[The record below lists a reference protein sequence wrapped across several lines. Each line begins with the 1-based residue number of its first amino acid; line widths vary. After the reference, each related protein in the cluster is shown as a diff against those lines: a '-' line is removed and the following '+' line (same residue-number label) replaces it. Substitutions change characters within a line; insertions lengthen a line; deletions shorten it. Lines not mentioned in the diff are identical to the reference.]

1 MRASVALTS
10 MTLFPI
16 QREVGRSVD
25 RAAPSQGVEVLKFRF
40 YLGPMMALCAVL
52 LASCGGKSS
61 SSATASVRLVNATN
75 THSSLVLLA
84 NAAIVGAA
92 TAVDSVSEYLGVT
105 AGSPTLQ
112 VNDGVTSAALATL
125 SPSVGGGAH
134 YILVAYENGGIV
146 RTTVIAEDV
155 AVPAAG
161 TASLRAFNAATDAGA
176 IDVYVTDPAANI
188 ATLTSPTFSF
198 GTSTV
203 LQTSGFLSITP
214 GTYRVRVTGAGNT
227 SDLRLDIPSVT
238 LTSAG
243 VASLL
248 LTPTSGGTLVNGAFL
263 AQQSTYTA
271 ARNKNARVRLAAA
284 VAGGAAVT
292 ASSGTTPIGAAVVSP
307 SVGAYTLVPAGGP
320 LNISVNGGSVGA
332 PAAVPT
338 AGSDTTLLVYGP
350 AATATASLITDDNH
364 LPTVATNLKLRLI
377 NGITGAA
384 APPLTLN
391 AAFAVLASNV
401 QPGTASVYGIVGAS
415 TALRLDVFSPASLT
429 PIYSESNLSVP
440 GNAVYTLFMLGD
452 AGAPIHLLQRD
463 R

>member
-1 MRASVALTS
+1 M
-10 MTLFPI
+10 
-16 QREVGRSVD
+16 
-25 RAAPSQGVEVLKFRF
+25 LKFRF
-40 YLGPMMALCAVL
+40 YLGPVMALCAVL
-52 LASCGGKSS
+52 LASCGGNNNS

-84 NAAIVGAA
+84 NAAIVGTA
-92 TAVDSVSEYLGVT
+92 TAADSVSEYVGVA

-125 SPSVGGGAH
+125 SPSVGGGGH

-155 AVPAAG
+155 AVPVAG

-176 IDVYVTDPAANI
+176 IDIYVTDPAANI
-188 ATLTSPTFSF
+188 STLTSPTFSF
-198 GTSTV
+198 GASTV

-243 VASLL
+243 VSSLL

-271 ARNKNARVRLAAA
+271 ARNRNARVRLAAA

-292 ASSGTTPIGAAVVSP
+292 VNSGTTPISAAVVSP
-307 SVGAYTLVPAGGP
+307 AVGAYTLVPAGGP
-320 LNISVNGGSVGA
+320 LNISVNGASVGA
-332 PAAVPT
+332 PAVVPM

-364 LPTVATNLKLRLI
+364 LPTIATNLKLRLI

-401 QPGTASVYGIVGAS
+401 QPGTASTYGVVGAS